1 VIKPVTT
8 RWWWVRHAP
17 IAAPYDGGF
26 APLEAE
32 ADVGDLAPI
41 ERVARSLPPDAVW
54 IESPARRTTMT
65 GTVLRDVRGEAA
77 ATVHEE
83 PAFIEQDF
91 GDWHGQSYK
100 EVYGGL
106 TQEQLAVPA
115 LLKPPG
121 GEAFA
126 EVIPRVGAAIARLSA
141 AHAGRDIVAV
151 VHAGTIRGALATAM
165 DLSPRQAISFVVDLL
180 SITRLHRHERDGAP
194 AAWSVVTVNSEVR

>member
-1 VIKPVTT
+1 MPKTTTT

-17 IAAPYDGGF
+17 IAPPYDRGF
-26 APLEAE
+26 APIDAEAE
-32 ADVGDLAPI
+32 LGDGAPI
-41 ERVARSLPPDAVW
+41 DALARGLPAEAVW
-54 IESPARRTTMT
+54 IESPARRTAMT
-65 GTVLRDVRGEAA
+65 GTALRAALGKADAPVL
-77 ATVHEE
+77 EE

-100 EVYGGL
+100 QVYSGL
-106 TQEQLAVPA
+106 SDKQLAAPA

-126 EVIPRVGAAIARLSA
+126 DVIPRVGEAIQRVSEAQ
-141 AHAGRDIVAV
+141 AGRDIVAV
-151 VHAGTIRGALATAM
+151 VHAGTIRAALAVAM

-180 SITRLHRHERDGAP
+180 SVTRLHRHERAAAP